1 MENRKLNQSFNLKY
15 LRLHGKIIHTVIS
28 NFLSFL
34 KITMNNLLSNNIV
47 DYVKNYMQNE
57 EKEIVNLA
65 CKLINA
71 KTENP
76 PGNEILAVRIVEDF
90 FKSFQIPYKI
100 NEKAKDRAN
109 IVGYIGCMG
118 ERQPARTLLVA
129 CHLDVVPAGD
139 DWKRNPFEAWVE
151 NGRIYGRG
159 ASDNKGQLASML
171 ATAKFLKENESK
183 LKGQF
188 ILAGVADE
196 ERGSTLGL
204 EYLLN
209 ECGVCADFAIIP
221 DVAHNMQMIDVSEK
235 GTLFLE
241 ITSHGKQAHG
251 STPEKGINAIWS
263 MIMLLERIKQLKFK
277 YNSHPLHTPPTLNLG
292 SIHSG
297 TAPNI
302 VPAVCK
308 AQLDIRYL
316 PEDLADN
323 IINNIKN
330 IIKEVET
337 QQKYA
342 RFDLKINSNQPP
354 SAVSIN
360 NPLIELISKHTQT
373 VLGILPEPKGL
384 SGATVTKQLI
394 QKGITAVGFG
404 PGDEAEAHA
413 TNESISI
420 KELVDFAEIMA
431 LIALD
436 MLA

>member
-1 MENRKLNQSFNLKY
+1 METIQRFPSDNL
-15 LRLHGKIIHTVIS
+15 
-28 NFLSFL
+28 
-34 KITMNNLLSNNIV
+34 V
-47 DYVKNYMQNE
+47 DHVKKYMQNE
-57 EKEIVNLA
+57 EKDIVDFS
-65 CKLINA
+65 CKLINT

-76 PGNEILAVRIVEDF
+76 PGNEVLATHIVENF
-90 FKSFQIPYKI
+90 FQSLQIPYTIFEKI
-100 NEKAKDRAN
+100 KGRSN
-109 IVGYIGCMG
+109 IIGYIGK
-118 ERQPARTLLVA
+118 RDQTYKAPTLLVA

-159 ASDNKGQLASML
+159 ASDNKGQLASLM
-171 ATAKFLKENESK
+171 AVAKFLKENEHA

-188 ILAGVADE
+188 LLAGVADE

-209 ECGVCADFAIIP
+209 ECDISADFAIIP
-221 DVAHNMQMIDVSEK
+221 DVAHNMQIIDVTEK

-241 ITSHGKQAHG
+241 IISHGKQAHG
-251 STPEKGINAIWS
+251 SRPEMGINAIGN
-263 MIMLLERIKQLKFK
+263 MILLLEGIKRLKFR
-277 YNSHPLHTPPTLNLG
+277 YTSHPLHTPPTINLG

-302 VPAVCK
+302 VPALCK

-316 PEDLADN
+316 PGDSSDT
-323 IINNIKN
+323 IINDIKN
-330 IIKEVET
+330 IIKKVEGE
-337 QQKYA
+337 YPA
-342 RFDLKINSNQPP
+342 RFDLKIISDQPP
-354 SAVSIN
+354 TTVPVD
-360 NPLIELISKHTQT
+360 NPLVELISKHT
-373 VLGILPEPKGL
+373 VSILGTPPQPKGL

-413 TNESISI
+413 THESISI
-420 KELVDFAEIMA
+420 KELIDFAKIMT

-436 MLA
+436 MLTKD

>member
-1 MENRKLNQSFNLKY
+1 MQSK
-15 LRLHGKIIHTVIS
+15 
-28 NFLSFL
+28 
-34 KITMNNLLSNNIV
+34 
-47 DYVKNYMQNE
+47 
-57 EKEIVNLA
+57 EKEIIDLT

-76 PGNEILAVRIVEDF
+76 PGDEILAVRIVEDF
-90 FKSFQIPYKI
+90 FKSLQIPYKI
-100 NEKAKDRAN
+100 FEKTKNRAN
-109 IVGYIGCMG
+109 IVGYIGGKG
-118 ERQPARTLLVA
+118 ERPFAPALLVA

-139 DWKRNPFEAWVE
+139 DWKRNPFEAWIE

-159 ASDNKGQLASML
+159 SSDNKGQMASMM
-171 ATAKFLKENESK
+171 AVARFLKENESK

-209 ECGVCADFAIIP
+209 ECGIKADFAIIP
-221 DVAHNMQMIDVSEK
+221 DVAHNMQLIDVTEK

-251 STPEKGINAIWS
+251 SRPEMGINAIWN
-263 MIMLLERIKQLKFK
+263 MIPLLERIKQLKFK
-277 YNSHPLHTPPTLNLG
+277 KTSHPLHTPPTLNLG

-297 TAPNI
+297 TSPNI

-316 PEDLADN
+316 PDDSADN
-323 IINNIKN
+323 IINDIKN
-330 IIKEVET
+330 IIREAET
-337 QQKYA
+337 QYSPA
-342 RFDLKINSNQPP
+342 RFDLKIISNQLPT
-354 SAVSIN
+354 AVPIN
-360 NPLIELISKHTQT
+360 NPLVELISKHTLSI
-373 VLGILPEPKGL
+373 LGTKPQPKGM

-404 PGDEAEAHA
+404 PGDETEAHA

-420 KELVDFAEIMA
+420 KELVDFAKIMA
-431 LIALD
+431 LITLD
-436 MLA
+436 ILT

>member
-1 MENRKLNQSFNLKY
+1 
-15 LRLHGKIIHTVIS
+15 
-28 NFLSFL
+28 
-34 KITMNNLLSNNIV
+34 
-47 DYVKNYMQNE
+47 MQNE
-57 EKEIVNLA
+57 EKEIVDLA

-76 PGNEILAVRIVEDF
+76 PGDEILAVRIVENF
-90 FKSFQIPYKI
+90 FQSLQIPYKI
-100 NEKAKDRAN
+100 FEKTKNRAN
-109 IVGYIGCMG
+109 IVGYIGANS
-118 ERQPARTLLVA
+118 ERLPAPTLLVA

-139 DWKRNPFEAWVE
+139 DWKRNPFEAWIE

-159 ASDNKGQLASML
+159 SSDNKGQMASMM
-171 ATAKFLKENESK
+171 AVVKFLKENESK

-204 EYLLN
+204 EYLIS
-209 ECGVCADFAIIP
+209 ECGVKADFAIIP
-221 DVAHNMQMIDVSEK
+221 DVAHNMQLIDVTEK

-251 STPEKGINAIWS
+251 SRPEMGINAIWN
-263 MIMLLERIKQLKFK
+263 MIPLLERIKQLKFREV
-277 YNSHPLHTPPTLNLG
+277 SHPLHTPPTLNLG

-316 PEDLADN
+316 PEDSSDN
-323 IINNIKN
+323 IINDIKN

-337 QQKYA
+337 HCPQA
-342 RFDLKINSNQPP
+342 RFDLKIISNQLPT
-354 SAVSIN
+354 AVPIN
-360 NPLIELISKHTQT
+360 NPLVELISKHTLS
-373 VLGILPEPKGL
+373 VLGTSPQPKGM

-404 PGDEAEAHA
+404 PGDETEAHA
-413 TNESISI
+413 TNESVSI
-420 KELVDFAEIMA
+420 KELVDFAKIMA
-431 LIALD
+431 LISMDILS
-436 MLA
+436 

>member
-1 MENRKLNQSFNLKY
+1 MFS
-15 LRLHGKIIHTVIS
+15 
-28 NFLSFL
+28 
-34 KITMNNLLSNNIV
+34 MNNSSSNNLV
-47 DYVKNYMQNE
+47 SHVKNYMQSE
-57 EKEIVNLA
+57 EKEIVDLT

-90 FKSFQIPYKI
+90 FQSLQIPYKI
-100 NEKAKDRAN
+100 FEKTKDRAN
-109 IVGYIGCMG
+109 IVGYIGG
-118 ERQPARTLLVA
+118 RDERPFAPTLLVA

-139 DWKRNPFEAWVE
+139 DWKRNPFEAWIE

-159 ASDNKGQLASML
+159 SCDNKGQMASMM
-171 ATAKFLKENESK
+171 AVAKFLKENEST

-196 ERGSTLGL
+196 ERGSKLGL

-209 ECGVCADFAIIP
+209 ECGVRADFAIIP
-221 DVAHNMQMIDVSEK
+221 DVAHNMQLIDVTEK

-251 STPEKGINAIWS
+251 SRPEMGINAIWN
-263 MIMLLERIKQLKFK
+263 MIPLLERIKQLKFK
-277 YNSHPLHTPPTLNLG
+277 RTTHPLHTPPTLNLG

-297 TAPNI
+297 TSPNI
-302 VPAVCK
+302 VPAICK
-308 AQLDIRYL
+308 VQLDIRYL
-316 PEDLADN
+316 PDDSSDN
-323 IINNIKN
+323 VVNDIKN
-330 IIKEVET
+330 IIKEVEA
-337 QQKYA
+337 QYPSAQ
-342 RFDLKINSNQPP
+342 FDLRIISNQLPT
-354 SAVSIN
+354 AVPIN
-360 NPLIELISKHTQT
+360 NPLVELISKHT
-373 VLGILPEPKGL
+373 VSILGTKPQPKGM

-420 KELVDFAEIMA
+420 KELIDFAKIMA
-431 LIALD
+431 LITLD
-436 MLA
+436 ILT

>member
-1 MENRKLNQSFNLKY
+1 METIKDFPSDNL
-15 LRLHGKIIHTVIS
+15 I
-28 NFLSFL
+28 
-34 KITMNNLLSNNIV
+34 
-47 DYVKNYMQNE
+47 DYIKKYMQNE
-57 EKEIVNLA
+57 EKDIIDFS
-65 CKLINA
+65 CKLIST

-76 PGNEILAVRIVEDF
+76 PGNEVLAAHVVENF
-90 FKSFQIPYKI
+90 FQSFRIPYTIFEKI
-100 NEKAKDRAN
+100 KGRTN
-109 IVGYIGCMG
+109 IIGYIGQ
-118 ERQPARTLLVA
+118 RDQTHNAPTLLVA

-159 ASDNKGQLASML
+159 ASDNKGQLASLM
-171 ATAKFLKENESK
+171 AVAKFLKENEHT

-188 ILAGVADE
+188 LLAGVADE

-209 ECGVCADFAIIP
+209 ECGISADFAIIP
-221 DVAHNMQMIDVSEK
+221 DVAHNMQIIDVTEK

-251 STPEKGINAIWS
+251 SRPEMGINAIGN
-263 MIMLLERIKQLKFK
+263 MIPLLEGIKQLKFR
-277 YNSHPLHTPPTLNLG
+277 YTSHPLHTPPTINLG

-302 VPAVCK
+302 VPALCK

-316 PEDLADN
+316 PGDSSDT
-323 IINNIKN
+323 IINDIKN
-330 IIKEVET
+330 IIKKIEGE
-337 QQKYA
+337 YPA
-342 RFDLKINSNQPP
+342 RFDLKIISDQPP
-354 SAVSIN
+354 TAVPVD
-360 NPLIELISKHTQT
+360 NPLVELISKHT
-373 VLGILPEPKGL
+373 VSILETLPQPKGL
-384 SGATVTKQLI
+384 SGATVTKQLV

-413 TNESISI
+413 THESISI
-420 KELVDFAEIMA
+420 KELVDFAKIMT

-436 MLA
+436 MLTKD

>member
-1 MENRKLNQSFNLKY
+1 MKY
-15 LRLHGKIIHTVIS
+15 DTS
-28 NFLSFL
+28 
-34 KITMNNLLSNNIV
+34 NNLREFV
-47 DYVKNYMQNE
+47 GNYMQSE
-57 EKEIVNLA
+57 EKEIVDLT

-76 PGNEILAVRIVEDF
+76 PGDEILAVRIVEDF
-90 FKSFQIPYKI
+90 FQSLQIPYKI
-100 NEKAKDRAN
+100 FEKAKDRAN
-109 IVGYIGCMG
+109 IVGYIGRKG
-118 ERQPARTLLVA
+118 EQQSAPTLLVA

-139 DWKRNPFEAWVE
+139 DWKRNPFEAWIE

-159 ASDNKGQLASML
+159 ASDNKGQMASMM
-171 ATAKFLKENESK
+171 AVARFLKENETR

-188 ILAGVADE
+188 VLIGVADE

-209 ECGVCADFAIIP
+209 ECGIKADYAIIP
-221 DVAHNMQMIDVSEK
+221 DVAHNMQMIDVTEK
-235 GTLFLE
+235 GALFLE

-251 STPEKGINAIWS
+251 SRPEMGINAIWN
-263 MIMLLERIKQLKFK
+263 MITLLERIKQLKFK
-277 YNSHPLHTPPTLNLG
+277 QTSHPLHTPPTLNLG

-302 VPAVCK
+302 VPALCR

-316 PEDLADN
+316 PDDSAEAIIGN
-323 IINNIKN
+323 IQN

-337 QQKYA
+337 QYPAK
-342 RFDLKINSNQPP
+342 FDLRIISNQPP
-354 SAVSIN
+354 TAVAID
-360 NPLIELISKHTQT
+360 NPLVDLISKHTLT
-373 VLGILPEPKGL
+373 VLGTRPEPKGM

-394 QKGITAVGFG
+394 QKGIVAVGFG
-404 PGDEAEAHA
+404 PGDETEAHA

-420 KELVDFAEIMA
+420 KELVDFAKIMS

-436 MLA
+436 ILS

>member
-1 MENRKLNQSFNLKY
+1 MK
-15 LRLHGKIIHTVIS
+15 S
-28 NFLSFL
+28 NHS
-34 KITMNNLLSNNIV
+34 NNLV
-47 DYVKNYMQNE
+47 DYIKNYMQNE
-57 EKEIVNLA
+57 GKDIIDLA

-76 PGNEILAVRIVEDF
+76 PGDEILAACIVEDF
-90 FKSFQIPYKI
+90 FQSLQIPYKI
-100 NEKAKDRAN
+100 FEKTKNRAN
-109 IVGYIGCMG
+109 IVGYIGGKG
-118 ERQPARTLLVA
+118 ERPFAPALLVA

-139 DWKRNPFEAWVE
+139 DWKRNPFEAWIE

-159 ASDNKGQLASML
+159 SSDNKGQMASMM
-171 ATAKFLKENESK
+171 AVAKFLKENEST
-183 LKGQF
+183 LKGQL

-209 ECGVCADFAIIP
+209 ECGIKADFAIIP
-221 DVAHNMQMIDVSEK
+221 DVAHNMQLIDVTEK

-251 STPEKGINAIWS
+251 SRPEMGINAIWN
-263 MIMLLERIKQLKFK
+263 MIPLLERIKQLKFK
-277 YNSHPLHTPPTLNLG
+277 HTSHPLHTPPTLNLG

-297 TAPNI
+297 TSPNI

-316 PEDLADN
+316 PDDSADN
-323 IINNIKN
+323 IINDIKN
-330 IIKEVET
+330 IIREAET
-337 QQKYA
+337 QYSPA
-342 RFDLKINSNQPP
+342 RFDLKIISNQLPT
-354 SAVSIN
+354 AVPIN
-360 NPLIELISKHTQT
+360 NPLVELISKHT
-373 VLGILPEPKGL
+373 VSILGTKPQPKGM

-404 PGDEAEAHA
+404 PGDETEAHS

-420 KELVDFAEIMA
+420 KELVDFAKIMA
-431 LIALD
+431 LITLD
-436 MLA
+436 ILT